1 MATKISKA
9 LLLAMLMLGTSLVM
23 FTPPADAQAAV
34 AYSISFTNGQVQLDV
49 RPGASGIGCTEMVIS
64 NEGQATIDVD
74 ISLSGGGVTISPG
87 ELNFG
92 FFSWISSRCDFHR
105 QNISD
110 LLRGTV
116 SSKINNDKKKKALVL
131 SPHTDDAEL
140 GCGGTIAKLTEEGWN
155 VHVIYFSAVAERY
168 PNLVEEAANSG
179 KILGITHEVLDF
191 HTRFF
196 PRDRQEILQA
206 LYDHSRS
213 ISYDLVFTPTTTDI
227 HQDHGVVTAEA
238 KRAFRNCTLLGYE
251 LPWNNLSVS
260 LNCFIPLEERHIKK
274 KILALDCYN
283 SQKHNPYFNEK
294 FFRSV
299 VKMRGIQLSSPFAE
313 GFETIKVRL
322 DQLI

>member
-1 MATKISKA
+1 MAWKKGRKPEQYLFSITEDFSENWKTFKDEAKHNNQKISA
-9 LLLAMLMLGTSLVM
+9 SLRS
-23 FTPPADAQAAV
+23 AV
-34 AYSISFTNGQVQLDV
+34 N
-49 RPGASGIGCTEMVIS
+49 
-64 NEGQATIDVD
+64 
-74 ISLSGGGVTISPG
+74 
-87 ELNFG
+87 
-92 FFSWISSRCDFHR
+92 
-105 QNISD
+105 
-110 LLRGTV
+110 
-116 SSKINNDKKKKALVL
+116 SKINNEKKRKALVL

-140 GCGGTIAKLTEEGWN
+140 GCGGTIAKLIEEGWD

-168 PNLVEEAANSG
+168 PNLVEEAAKSG
-179 KILGITHEVLDF
+179 EILGITHEVLNF

-196 PRDRQEILQA
+196 PRDRQEILQS

-213 ISYDLVFTPTTTDI
+213 IKYDLVFTPTTTDI

-274 KILALDCYN
+274 KILALDCYD